1 MSRPAAGFPRLLAL
15 GDAAFTVE
23 FGGGIAPEIHARVL
37 GFAAAL
43 ADCAIPGVI
52 ERVPTFRSVTVHFD
66 PDLIDPPRLAADLLT
81 LAHAG
86 HEAAASGRR
95 WVLPVCFDDALAP
108 DLPDVAAHSGLAREA
123 VIERL
128 TATEFRV
135 YMLGFLPGFA
145 YLGGLPAALEMPRLA
160 TPRTRVPAG
169 SLAIAGRMAAVYP
182 WDSPGG
188 WRLVGRTGVGLF
200 DGGNAT
206 RPALL
211 AAGDRVRFRAVASL
225 AEAAEITETVPE
237 RP

>member
-1 MSRPAAGFPRLLAL
+1 MSAPAAGFPRLLAL
-15 GDAAFTVE
+15 GDAAFSVE
-23 FGGGIAPEIHARVL
+23 FGAGIAPETHARVL

-43 ADCAIPGVI
+43 AACAMPGVI
-52 ERVPTFRSVTVHFD
+52 ELVPAFRSVTVHVD
-66 PDLIDPPRLAADLLT
+66 PDLIDPQRLATDLLA
-81 LAHAG
+81 LARAG

-95 WVLPVCFDDALAP
+95 WVLPVCFDDDLAP
-108 DLPDVAAHSGLAREA
+108 DLPDVAAHAGLSREA

-128 TATEFRV
+128 TATEFSV

-169 SLAIAGRMAAVYP
+169 SLAIAGRMAAVYL

-200 DGGNAT
+200 DAGSAT

-211 AAGDRVRFRAVASL
+211 APGDRVRFRAVASR
-225 AEAAEITETVPE
+225 AEATEAVAELP
-237 RP
+237 

>member
-1 MSRPAAGFPRLLAL
+1 MGGPAAGFPRLLAL

-43 ADCAIPGVI
+43 AEAALPGVI
-52 ERVPTFRSVTVHFD
+52 EWVPAFRSVTVHVD
-66 PDLIDPPRLAADLLT
+66 PDRVAPEGLAADLLA
-81 LAHAG
+81 LAREG
-86 HEAAASGRR
+86 REATASGRR
-95 WVLPVCFDDALAP
+95 RVVPVCFDDEFAP
-108 DLPDVAAHSGLAREA
+108 DLPDVAAHCGLAREA

-128 TATEFRV
+128 CATEFSA

-160 TPRTRVPAG
+160 TPRPRVPAG
-169 SLAIAGRMAAVYP
+169 SLAIAGRMAAIYP

-188 WRLVGRTGVGLF
+188 WRLLGRTGVALF
-200 DGGNAT
+200 DAGNAA

-211 AAGDRVRFRAVASL
+211 APGDRVCFRAVASL
-225 AEAAEITETVPE
+225 AEAAEAVQA

>member
-1 MSRPAAGFPRLLAL
+1 MSAPAAGFPRLLAL
-15 GDAAFTVE
+15 GDAAFSVE
-23 FGGGIAPEIHARVL
+23 FGAGIAPETHARVL

-66 PDLIDPPRLAADLLT
+66 PDLIDPPRLAADLLA

-108 DLPDVAAHSGLAREA
+108 DLPDVAAHCGLAREA

-128 TATEFRV
+128 CATEFSA

-145 YLGGLPAALEMPRLA
+145 YLGGLPAALEMPRGK
-160 TPRTRVPAG
+160 PA
-169 SLAIAGRMAAVYP
+169 SGRICLNCP
-182 WDSPGG
+182 DWPQ
-188 WRLVGRTGVGLF
+188 
-200 DGGNAT
+200 
-206 RPALL
+206 
-211 AAGDRVRFRAVASL
+211 
-225 AEAAEITETVPE
+225 E
-237 RP
+237 RPFLRLFFIFNIGSKSETDVLLTGR

>member
-23 FGGGIAPEIHARVL
+23 FGSGIAPETHARVL

-43 ADCAIPGVI
+43 AACAIPGVI
-52 ERVPTFRSVTVHFD
+52 ELVPAFRSVTVHFD
-66 PDLIDPPRLAADLLT
+66 PDRVDPPRLAADLLA

-95 WVLPVCFDDALAP
+95 WVIPVCFDAELAP
-108 DLPDVAAHSGLAREA
+108 DLPDVAAHHGLTPEA
-123 VIERL
+123 VIECL
-128 TATEFRV
+128 TATEFSV

-188 WRLVGRTGVGLF
+188 WRLIGRTGVGLF
-200 DGGNAT
+200 DAHDAA

-211 AAGDRVRFRAVASL
+211 APGDRVRFRPVASL
-225 AEAAEITETVPE
+225 AEAAEATQE

>member
-1 MSRPAAGFPRLLAL
+1 MSAPAAGFPRLLAL
-15 GDAAFTVE
+15 GDAAFSVE
-23 FGGGIAPEIHARVL
+23 FGAGIAPETHARVL

-43 ADCAIPGVI
+43 AACAMPGVI
-52 ERVPTFRSVTVHFD
+52 ELVPAFRSVTVHVD
-66 PDLIDPPRLAADLLT
+66 PDRLDPQRLAADLLA
-81 LAHAG
+81 LAQAG

-95 WVLPVCFDDALAP
+95 WVLPVCFDDDLAP
-108 DLPDVAAHSGLAREA
+108 DLPDVAAHAGLSREA

-128 TATEFRV
+128 TATEFSV

-200 DGGNAT
+200 DAGSAT

-211 AAGDRVRFRAVASL
+211 APGDRVCFRAVASL
-225 AEAAEITETVPE
+225 AEATEAVAELP
-237 RP
+237 

>member
-1 MSRPAAGFPRLLAL
+1 MSGPAAGFPRLLAL

-23 FGGGIAPEIHARVL
+23 FGAGIAPETHARVL

-43 ADCAIPGVI
+43 ADCGIPGVI
-52 ERVPTFRSVTVHFD
+52 ELVPTFRSVTVHVD
-66 PDLIDPPRLAADLLT
+66 PDHTDPQRLAADLLA
-81 LAHAG
+81 LALAG

-95 WVLPVCFDDALAP
+95 WVVPVCFDDPLAP
-108 DLPDVAAHSGLAREA
+108 DLPDVAAHCGLSREV

-128 TATEFRV
+128 TGTEFSV

-200 DGGNAT
+200 DAGSAT

-211 AAGDRVRFRAVASL
+211 APGDRVRFRAVASL
-225 AEAAEITETVPE
+225 AEAAEALQEP
-237 RP
+237 P

>member
-1 MSRPAAGFPRLLAL
+1 MSRPATGFPRLLAL

-23 FGGGIAPEIHARVL
+23 FGGGIAPETHARVL

-43 ADCAIPGVI
+43 AECAMPGVI
-52 ERVPTFRSVTVHFD
+52 ELVPTFRSVTVHVD
-66 PDLIDPPRLAADLLT
+66 PDLIDPQRLAADLLA
-81 LAHAG
+81 LAQAG

-95 WVLPVCFDDALAP
+95 WVVPVCFDAELAP
-108 DLPDVAAHSGLAREA
+108 DLPDVAAHHGLTPEA
-123 VIERL
+123 VVEQL
-128 TATEFRV
+128 TATEFSV

-188 WRLVGRTGVGLF
+188 WRLVGRTGVVLF
-200 DGGNAT
+200 DAGNAT

-211 AAGDRVRFRAVASL
+211 APGDRVRFRAVASL
-225 AEAAEITETVPE
+225 AEATEAVAEQP
-237 RP
+237 